1 MSNTVSITVRVDEDV
16 KKQFDTFCENVGM
29 NLTTAM
35 NMFMRAV
42 IRTRQLPFTVTD
54 VVVNSDSVQNAKDA
68 IKTMQSISAT
78 NGTDNLTMDDIDSE
92 IAAYRNSKR
101 TSGC

>member
-1 MSNTVSITVRVDEDV
+1 VDEDV